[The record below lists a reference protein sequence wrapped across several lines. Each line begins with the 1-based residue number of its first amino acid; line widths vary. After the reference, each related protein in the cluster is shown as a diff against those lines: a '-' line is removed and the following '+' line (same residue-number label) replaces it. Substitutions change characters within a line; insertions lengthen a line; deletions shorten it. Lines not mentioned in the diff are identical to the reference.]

1 MRSRP
6 ISLLFLSLL
15 LAGCALAGGSGAE
28 PTPSTLPAPTVR
40 TLQAPDPEDT
50 ARAFLDDWQDG
61 DYGAMYAFLT
71 PLTQDGLT
79 QEEFTTRYQEVAQQ
93 AAITGIRYEL
103 VSSLLNPSSAQVR
116 YRITLESAAVGD
128 IVRETWMDMT
138 RVEEQWRVAWTE
150 STILPE
156 LDGTTGMQMNLVTPP
171 RANIYDREGQAL
183 ATTGEIVALWLVPNQ
198 VGDDDA
204 ESAMLS
210 ALGEILDRHPE
221 AIQRD
226 YDDIRD
232 TDWWVP
238 LGEVSLEEFQ
248 QVQGTLADAGGVQ
261 WATYNGRFYLDQGL
275 APHSVGYVG
284 QIQEE
289 QLESYLR
296 RGYQQDAFIGQIG
309 IEEIFEQELR
319 GTPGGKLYLT
329 DAEGNPIDI
338 VAEREF
344 TPPYAVYTNLDREL
358 QHNVRDAIAGFSG
371 AAVVLERDTGAVLAM
386 ASSPDFDPNLFD
398 WHNPNS
404 SGGLQEIFQQNQPLV
419 NRATTGV
426 YPLGSLFK
434 VISTSAALESGLFEP
449 DTVYNCGHVWERLG
463 VPLYDW
469 TYEDGLPAQGEI
481 SLLQGLARSCNPY
494 FYEIGWTLFN
504 NDLPGALSEM
514 ATAFGLGQET
524 GIEID
529 EVAGSVPGPEA
540 SEDWAI
546 RNSVGLAIGQDELQA
561 TPLQAVRYVAAV
573 GNGGTL
579 YRPQLVNR
587 VENAVGEVRQS
598 FSPEA
603 QGTLPLTPEH
613 LEAIQRAMVE
623 VVRGDHGTARRRFL
637 GLNLS
642 IAGKTGTAQTGD
654 EFSEPHSWFGA
665 YTFEQRENTP
675 DIAVVVVLEGQGEG
689 SEWAAP
695 IARRIIESHFFGR
708 PITLY
713 PWESQIGLERTTTP
727 SPEEEEDEGP
737 PEPTPTPQPSG

>member
-1 MRSRP
+1 MSAKR
-6 ISLLFLSLL
+6 SLL
-15 LAGCALAGGSGAE
+15 LFFSLLLSGCGLAGGAGTEA
-28 PTPSTLPAPTVR
+28 TPPTLPAPTVR

-50 ARAFLDDWQDG
+50 AREFLDAWQDEE
-61 DYGAMYAFLT
+61 YAAMYALLT

-79 QEEFTTRYQEVAQQ
+79 QEQFISRYREIGQL
-93 AAITGIRYEL
+93 AAITGIRYQL
-103 VSSLLNPSSAQVR
+103 VSSLLNPNSAQVR
-116 YRITLESAAVGD
+116 YRVTLESAAVGD
-128 IVRETWMDMT
+128 IIRETWLEMT
-138 RVEEQWRVAWTE
+138 RVDEQWRVAWTE

-156 LDGTTGMQMNLVTPP
+156 LDGSTGLQLNLVTPP
-171 RANIYDREGQAL
+171 RANIYDREGRAL

-198 VGDDDA
+198 VGDEED

-210 ALGEILDRHPE
+210 ALSEILDRHPE

-248 QVQGTLADAGGVQ
+248 TVSGTLADAGGVQ
-261 WATYNGRFYLDQGL
+261 WATYTGRFYLDNGL

-289 QLESYLR
+289 QLEDYLK
-296 RGYQQDAFIGQIG
+296 RGYLQDAFVGQIG
-309 IEEIFEQELR
+309 IEAIFEQELR
-319 GTPGGKLYLT
+319 GEPGGKLFLT

-344 TPPYAVYTNLDREL
+344 TPPFAVYTNLNREL
-358 QHNVRDAIAGFSG
+358 QQDVRDAIAGFSG

-404 SGGLQEIFQQNQPLV
+404 SGGLQEIFEQDQPLV
-419 NRATTGV
+419 NRVTTGV

-434 VISTSAALESGLFEP
+434 VISMSTALESGLFEP
-449 DTVYNCGHVWERLG
+449 GTIYNCGHVWERLG

-481 SLLQGLARSCNPY
+481 SLTQGLARSCNPY

-514 ATAFGLGQET
+514 AAGFGLGQET

-529 EVAGSVPGPEA
+529 EVAGRVPGPEN
-540 SEDWAI
+540 SSGTWAI
-546 RNSVGLAIGQDELQA
+546 RNTVGLAIGQDELQA
-561 TPLQAVRYVAAV
+561 TPLQAARYVAAV

-587 VENAVGEVRQS
+587 LENAVGDSRQL
-598 FSPEA
+598 FTPEA
-603 QGTLPLTPEH
+603 QGTLPLSGEH
-613 LEAIQRAMVE
+613 LAAIQEAMVF
-623 VVRGDHGTARRRFL
+623 VVRGDKGTARRRFL
-637 GLNLS
+637 GLNLN

-654 EFSEPHSWFGA
+654 EFTEPHSWFGA
-665 YTFEQRENTP
+665 YTFEERENTP

-689 SEWAAP
+689 SQWAAP
-695 IARRIIESHFFGR
+695 VARRIIESHFFGR

-713 PWESQIGLERTTTP
+713 PWESQIGLERTATP
-727 SPEEEEDEGP
+727 SPEDEGEA
-737 PEPTPTPQPSG
+737 PEATNTPQPSG